1 MLNQSSRQTK
11 KRKEA
16 KEKKLLYSI
25 NNIYNNIKN
34 MSTRF
39 PGKGTMKR

>member
-1 MLNQSSRQTK
+1 MLNQSSRRTK

-25 NNIYNNIKN
+25 NNIYNNIKI
-34 MSTRF
+34 SL
-39 PGKGTMKR
+39 PGSPVKIQ